1 LKTGRGGGRER
12 TGNGGASISVTRT
25 HSQQKKHQIKRDDH
39 DFAALHWAVRFSQNE
54 VVSLLLDNGAD
65 VNVANCVN
73 DTPLHIAASE
83 GKLEIVQ
90 KVCAPQKTVC
100 VGLTDTRLL

>member
-1 LKTGRGGGRER
+1 MLENGERGR
-12 TGNGGASISVTRT
+12 TGEDGKWWGVYFCNARI
-25 HSQQKKHQIKRDDH
+25 HNKKHQIKRDDH